1 MLPDYTT
8 LKLIHQS
15 AVALSVGGFALRGV
29 AALAGAAWV
38 RSAPVRGLT
47 QLVDTTLLAAAIAL
61 AWTLRLNPL
70 HTPWLAAKI
79 VGLLLYIAL
88 GTVAMRPGRPRA
100 VRIAASL
107 AALAT
112 AGWIVSV
119 AISKSPWGFGAA
131 LV

>member
-1 MLPDYTT
+1 MLPDHGT

-15 AVALSVGGFALRGV
+15 AVVLSLGGFFIRGA
-29 AALAGAAWV
+29 AALAGAGWV
-38 RSAPVRGLT
+38 RNTPVRGLT

-70 HTPWLAAKI
+70 HTPWLLAKI
-79 VGLLLYIAL
+79 GGLLLYIAL
-88 GTVAMRPGRPRA
+88 GTLAMRPGRPRA
-100 VRIAASL
+100 VRIAAWL

-119 AISKSPWGFGAA
+119 AVSKSPWGFWAA

>member
-1 MLPDYTT
+1 MLPDYPT

-15 AVALSVGGFALRGV
+15 AVALSLGGFFIRGA
-29 AALAGAAWV
+29 AALAGARWV

-79 VGLLLYIAL
+79 GGLLLYIAL
-88 GTVAMRPGRPRA
+88 GTMAMRPGRPPA
-100 VRIAASL
+100 VRVAAWL

-119 AISKSPWGFGAA
+119 AISKRPWGWFAA
-131 LV
+131 

>member
-1 MLPDYTT
+1 MLPDHGT

-15 AVALSVGGFALRGV
+15 AVVLSLGGFFIRGAAALSG
-29 AALAGAAWV
+29 AGWV
-38 RSAPVRGLT
+38 RNTPVRALT

-61 AWTLRLNPL
+61 AWTLQLNPL
-70 HTPWLAAKI
+70 HTPWLLAKI
-79 VGLLLYIAL
+79 GGLLLYIAL
-88 GTVAMRPGRPRA
+88 GTLAMRPGPPRA
-100 VRIAASL
+100 VRIAAWL

-119 AISKSPWGFGAA
+119 AVSKSPWGFWAA